1 MKGLYCIYECSKNRW
16 LMTDGTWVE
25 DRWFITN
32 IVPTDFDISSC
43 VNSDGSIKH
52 NLISR
57 QSKPVIS
64 AMIDTSAGRDNINVF
79 TTMNAAENYLLTAG
93 LSTSGNEFYSIRKI
107 YF

>member
-1 MKGLYCIYECSKNRW
+1 MEGRYCIYECSKNRW

-25 DRWFITN
+25 DRWFIVN
-32 IVPTDFDISSC
+32 QIPTHFDITSY
-43 VNSDGSIKH
+43 VNSDGSI
-52 NLISR
+52 R
-57 QSKPVIS
+57 QQLVGTQFKDAIS

-93 LSTSGNEFYSIRKI
+93 LSTSANQFYSIRKI